1 MSRIGKQPIKIPDK
15 VQVEIKNSTVLVKG
29 PKDELKQ
36 EIHPRIQ
43 VDIEDNILTVKRP
56 SDSKFFKAQHGLVRA
71 LINNMIIGV
80 TEGFSKV
87 LEIVGVGYRAEMAR
101 NMLKLSLGFSH
112 PIYLAAPP
120 GITIELEG
128 QQKIKISGSDKAL
141 VGMVAAK
148 IRSFRPPE
156 PYKGKGVKYENE
168 QIRRKAGKTAA

>member
-71 LINNMIIGV
+71 LIINMIC
-80 TEGFSKV
+80 S
-87 LEIVGVGYRAEMAR
+87 EI
-101 NMLKLSLGFSH
+101 
-112 PIYLAAPP
+112 
-120 GITIELEG
+120 
-128 QQKIKISGSDKAL
+128 
-141 VGMVAAK
+141 
-148 IRSFRPPE
+148 
-156 PYKGKGVKYENE
+156 
-168 QIRRKAGKTAA
+168 